1 MADFCALHFLFRY
14 VTKEVFSCGE
24 KSIRFRRAFYE
35 GEKFGKEVALGSAF
49 KSLSER
55 TEVGNNW
62 CISFFTWVVV
72 DGRNLIPI
80 VLPKKDR
87 CDVDLLLNRP

>member
-1 MADFCALHFLFRY
+1 MRVYFLFCY
-14 VTKEVFSCGE
+14 VTKEVFSYGE

-35 GEKFGKEVALGSAF
+35 GEKFGKEVTLGSAF
-49 KSLSER
+49 TSLSER
-55 TEVGNNW
+55 TEVGSDW
-62 CISFFTWVVV
+62 CISFFIWVVV
-72 DGRNLIPI
+72 DRRNLILI